1 MVVSIWLTFENDID
15 LSLKTVW
22 FNYSACLCAFLVSC
36 SIVAKHKD
44 LEGTSQASAEYQV
57 LQIVS
62 AMENYG
68 IEWHSVRDSE
78 GQKLLIGVG
87 PEGISICKDDFSP
100 INR

>member
-1 MVVSIWLTFENDID
+1 MKIID
-15 LSLKTVW
+15 FSLKTASV
-22 FNYSACLCAFLVSC
+22 SLSVHSGLLVSY
-36 SIVAKHKD
+36 SIVAKHKE

-62 AMENYG
+62 AMDNYG

-78 GQKLLIGVG
+78 GQKLLIAVG

-100 INR
+100 INRYPKS